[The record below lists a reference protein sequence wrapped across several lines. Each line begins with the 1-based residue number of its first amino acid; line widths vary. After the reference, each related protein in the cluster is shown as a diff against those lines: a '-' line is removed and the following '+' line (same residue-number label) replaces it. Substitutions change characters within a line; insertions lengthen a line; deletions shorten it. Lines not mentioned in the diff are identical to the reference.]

1 VEQPPLSCL
10 TIAHL
15 HHVYRIRSIN
25 VSAVNSATCHVLSLS
40 FSLTLPTPLPSYAS
54 IANHDGVAQSR
65 RDDFESVAY
74 MLIYFLK
81 GKLPW
86 QGLKANDKRTK
97 YGLILE
103 TKLKTPIATLCDGLP
118 KEFAEFLVSFAFR
131 FLFFSSYS
139 FLFFCSWI
147 FGYFLWYRF
156 FFCLFCFIC
165 SILLKRSCLTFST
178 INSSAPQTLSHFSSL
193 LTSFLVFVTA
203 AILP

>member
-1 VEQPPLSCL
+1 MEQPPQSCL

-15 HHVYRIRSIN
+15 HHVYRTRSIN

-40 FSLTLPTPLPSYAS
+40 FSLTLPTPPPSYAS

-118 KEFAEFLVSFAFR
+118 KEFAEFLVSFAFPF
-131 FLFFSSYS
+131 FLFLDF
-139 FLFFCSWI
+139 WI
-147 FGYFLWYRF
+147 FRVWIFRVVQI

-165 SILLKRSCLTFST
+165 SILRKRSCLTFST